1 MILMRS
7 GSCYEGLSNV
17 NIFDYSSL
25 EEFYENEME
34 FIIKKLDFADCLC
47 FAELQK
53 QDKNKDKQ
61 FVKIEEECF
70 NYIEFLSKKAPIGT
84 SLINIV
90 STDDF
95 ENYNNLKIEEYEEDI
110 FIFYRVTRIS

>member
-7 GSCYEGLSNV
+7 GDCYEGLSQV

-25 EEFYENEME
+25 EEFYENEMK

-53 QDKNKDKQ
+53 QNKQ
-61 FVKIEEECF
+61 FVKKEEECF

-84 SLINIV
+84 SLTNIIA
-90 STDDF
+90 TDDF

-110 FIFYRVTRIS
+110 FIFYKVTRIS